1 MNLKMTVQYDG
12 TRYDGWQRQGN
23 TENTIQGRI
32 ENVLEK
38 MTGEKIEIFG
48 AGRTDAGVI
57 SFGQISYFDV
67 NDSVWYH

>member
-48 AGRTDAGVI
+48 AGKTMRAFMPLGRL
-57 SFGQISYFDV
+57 QIFM
-67 NDSVWYH
+67 

>member
-38 MTGEKIEIFG
+38 MTGEKSKFLEREERMRAFMPLGRLQIFM
-48 AGRTDAGVI
+48 
-57 SFGQISYFDV
+57 
-67 NDSVWYH
+67 